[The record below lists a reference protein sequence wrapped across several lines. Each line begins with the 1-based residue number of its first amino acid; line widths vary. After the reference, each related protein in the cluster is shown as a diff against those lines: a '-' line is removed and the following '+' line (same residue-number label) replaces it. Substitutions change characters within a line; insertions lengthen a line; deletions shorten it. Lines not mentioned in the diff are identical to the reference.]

1 MSRSNK
7 VQEIVLSEEHK
18 TLRLVLFVLV
28 LAVALTAFTYGIY
41 HLVRKDSGWRTVT
54 VKPAEVGGTC
64 AHEFTFQYKLGSG
77 GAAEYK
83 QVQQV
88 YSDACTY
95 MYEVFSLEPS
105 VLVQGNLYQVN
116 ATPGQDVQVDPFLY
130 QTLQQ
135 VEESGTRA
143 LYLAPVYEYYKSLFQ
158 CSDDASAQLVDP
170 AFDADAAED
179 IRNLCAFIND
189 PEAIRLEFP
198 AENTVRLEVSDAYKA
213 YAEESGVMAY
223 VDLYW
228 LQDAFELDYIAEQ
241 LVDNGMTTG
250 YITSRSGLSISLG
263 TVGETCSTQVYDRQ
277 PEGIYAACVIEYDA
291 AVRIAAFHDYT
302 TEQDLAD
309 RYYMYADGTARFPYI
324 DPKDGACK
332 ASIHD
337 LVLVSEQQSLAEM
350 VLEAF
355 PVLVG
360 DTLDLAALNAL
371 PCDKVYCND
380 RTVYAS
386 PGLTLTKIFQN
397 EEVTYQ
403 SVTLS

>member
-135 VEESGTRA
+135 VEKSGTRA

-263 TVGETCSTQVYDRQ
+263 TVGEVAQVAVEAERRLAPAAIRHAVGDLTRHLVGAVGHDVSRGEARSTL
-277 PEGIYAACVIEYDA
+277 EDA
-291 AVRIAAFHDYT
+291 T
-302 TEQDLAD
+302 
-309 RYYMYADGTARFPYI
+309 
-324 DPKDGACK
+324 
-332 ASIHD
+332 
-337 LVLVSEQQSLAEM
+337 LVLVCRSRA
-350 VLEAF
+350 A
-355 PVLVG
+355 PKKVLVKTHVMLLSSWPRG
-360 DTLDLAALNAL
+360 
-371 PCDKVYCND
+371 PSRRSVVV
-380 RTVYAS
+380 R
-386 PGLTLTKIFQN
+386 PGAIPKPHAQCC
-397 EEVTYQ
+397 
-403 SVTLS
+403 